1 MPRGGARPGAG
12 RPKGS
17 GSSKGICSVVGALR
31 AGDIGSRRFETALEF
46 AMSVIN
52 DSASDMNDKI
62 RLAIAAMPFQ
72 HPKLAEHPA
81 GKKEEAAAAAG
92 RAASGRY
99 ATPRP
104 PKLVVNNG
112 TDQ

>member
-1 MPRGGARPGAG
+1 VLG
-12 RPKGS
+12 
-17 GSSKGICSVVGALR
+17 VLQT
-31 AGDIGSRRFETALEF
+31 GDISSHRFETALEF

-52 DSASDMNDKI
+52 DTAADMNDKI

-72 HPKLAEHPA
+72 HPKLAEQSA
-81 GKKEEAAAAAG
+81 GKKVEAAAAAG

-99 ATPRP
+99 ATARP

-112 TDQ
+112 ANQ